1 MANIKITALPLGTP
15 KGTDVIPGV
24 DTLVGVDGITKKY
37 LRSDELKY
45 FLTAQGLTAYSAASV
60 ATTGALTVT
69 YANGTL
75 GVGATLTNAGAQ
87 VALTID
93 GVLMTVAARVLVKN
107 QASTFQNGIY
117 TVTTVGTGA
126 TNWVLTRATD
136 YDQAAEVI
144 QYGVAPVSQGT
155 INAGLVYQETGAG
168 PFTIGTT
175 PITFT
180 AYSVAVPTGA
190 VLLAPSAAQTIN
202 TFGLTVPSLTTAN
215 LSFDVTANSILST
228 GTNGNINVV
237 PNGSG
242 VIALGNANVNPGFGK
257 VQINA
262 VSNLA
267 VASLNCWG
275 GASANN
281 SGQFYFV
288 KSRSA
293 TPGVFTAVVAND
305 VLAKIQFYGD
315 DGTKFSA
322 SSQILVQT
330 TGIISSGVVPGSFI
344 IQTANSSGTL
354 TSAIT
359 IDSAQVLTLANPL
372 AAGSGGT
379 GVSSLGTGVATA
391 LGQNVTGS
399 GAIVLANAPTFV
411 TGTVTAPSITF
422 NTTSGV
428 IGTTT
433 NNSAAAGSVGE
444 FVSSVV
450 LVGGAVSATN
460 ITAFNVTSISLTA
473 GDWDVWGN
481 ICYKGGATT
490 NVRLLVG
497 WISSTSATQPSDDNS
512 SNVNYGVA
520 GFVPFTTA
528 DLLFTVPGKRF
539 SLSGTTTVY
548 LSGIALFNTST
559 LSGYGAIY
567 ARRRR

>member
-1 MANIKITALPLGTP
+1 MITAP
-15 KGTDVIPGV
+15 DF
-24 DTLVGVDGITKKY
+24 
-37 LRSDELKY
+37 LKWLEV
-45 FLTAQGLTAYSAASV
+45 FSV
-60 ATTGALTVT
+60 
-69 YANGTL
+69 
-75 GVGATLTNAGAQ
+75 
-87 VALTID
+87 
-93 GVLMTVAARVLVKN
+93 
-107 QASTFQNGIY
+107 
-117 TVTTVGTGA
+117 
-126 TNWVLTRATD
+126 
-136 YDQAAEVI
+136 
-144 QYGVAPVSQGT
+144 
-155 INAGLVYQETGAG
+155 
-168 PFTIGTT
+168 PFG
-175 PITFT
+175 
-180 AYSVAVPTGA
+180 SGGGGGGA
-190 VLLAPSAAQTIN
+190 VLLNPLSAQTI
-202 TFGLTVPSLTTAN
+202 TGFGLTVPSLTTAN

-242 VIALGNANVNPGFGK
+242 VIALGNTNVNPGFGN

-281 SGQFYFV
+281 SGQLYFG

-315 DGTKFSA
+315 DGTQFSA

-359 IDSAQVLTLANPL
+359 IDSAQVLTLAHPL
-372 AAGSGGT
+372 AAVSGGT

-460 ITAFNVTSISLTA
+460 ITEFNVTSISLTA

-481 ICYKGGATT
+481 ICCTGGATT

-520 GFVPFTTA
+520 GLVPFTTG

-548 LSGIALFNTST
+548 LSGVGLFSTST